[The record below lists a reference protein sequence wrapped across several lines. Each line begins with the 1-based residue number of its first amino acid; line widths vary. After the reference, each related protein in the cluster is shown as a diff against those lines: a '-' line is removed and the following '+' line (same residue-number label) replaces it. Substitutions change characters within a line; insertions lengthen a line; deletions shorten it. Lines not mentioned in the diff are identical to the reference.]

1 MSKKDEIDSH
11 IFIPKS
17 ILNRFARID
26 KKNRKIINYI
36 DCNDMQIKSSTTASF
51 NTQLGYYSK
60 QNEKILSDESESKI
74 GNVIRKIQDIDENT
88 VLNEKDIKYIFKY
101 LSYQILRTEI
111 IPRELNKR
119 FGTNLNSKFIK
130 NEFIKEEVELNTLY
144 NVVKNEDIHVIINN
158 SNVKFVL
165 PTNSMYTF
173 NPNSNENTWILVLSP
188 NIAVSF
194 MPKGTIKE
202 LSKGKDSCRA
212 KILEFGKDQ
221 ENIIN
226 SFNLRAIGTQCKDS
240 SRIKCV
246 IGLEKELNN
255 LMDIISKNKE

>member
-144 NVVKNEDIHVIINN
+144 NV
-158 SNVKFVL
+158 KFVL

-173 NPNSNENTWILVLSP
+173 NPNSNEYTWILVLSP

>member
-1 MSKKDEIDSH
+1 MSKKDEINSH

-17 ILNRFARID
+17 ILNRFAKID
-26 KKNRKIINYI
+26 EKNRKIIKYI

-60 QNEKILSDESESKI
+60 ENEKILSNESESKI
-74 GNVIRKIQDIDENT
+74 GNVIRKIQDIDDNT
-88 VLNEKDIKYIFKY
+88 VLNEKDVEYIFKY
-101 LSYQILRTEI
+101 LSYQILRTEFFS
-111 IPRELNKR
+111 RELNKR

-130 NEFIKEEVELNTLY
+130 NELIKEEVELNTLY
-144 NVVKNEDIHVIINN
+144 NVIKNEDIHVIINN

-173 NPNSNENTWILVLSP
+173 NPNSNEYTWILVLSP

-194 MPKGTIKE
+194 MPQGTIKK
-202 LSKGKDSCRA
+202 LGNGKDSGKA
-212 KILEFGKDQ
+212 KILEFGKEQ
-221 ENIIN
+221 EEIIKK
-226 SFNLRAIGTQCKDS
+226 FNLRAIGTQCKDS
-240 SRIKCV
+240 SIIKCV

-255 LMDIISKNKE
+255 LVDIINKNKE

>member
-1 MSKKDEIDSH
+1 
-11 IFIPKS
+11 
-17 ILNRFARID
+17 
-26 KKNRKIINYI
+26 
-36 DCNDMQIKSSTTASF
+36 MQIKSSTTASF

-130 NEFIKEEVELNTLY
+130 NEFIKEEV
-144 NVVKNEDIHVIINN
+144 D
-158 SNVKFVL
+158 VKFVL

-173 NPNSNENTWILVLSP
+173 NPNSNEYTWILVLSP